1 MAGRPAKARSGGL
14 TGAHYAS
21 IAFAFITVAALG
33 GFIFQLTKVKEADQ
47 RAAKADRQL
56 EKYGRPPAWSGSYY
70 ENEASNRNTAVFSVM
85 ADDLNK
91 MAELIAGTKD
101 TVGPT
106 LTRRA
111 NEMLSRIAA
120 DKRDVV
126 NPGDTLLTAI
136 ENLDRRLT
144 EEFKTN
150 QELTSNLRDE
160 KEQTKALTGQLKSS
174 RDEFEAE
181 IADLKGKVDQTVA
194 DFGEK
199 LEEKE
204 NQLVELVRDLELRD
218 QEILQLKRENDRQTH
233 EQQVVID
240 RQEGLINKL
249 QGQVQG
255 LKGSFDAQAIL
266 RKADGRILRA
276 IPGSEVVYINLGI
289 DDNIKAGMGFEVYSQ
304 AGTVEQTL
312 RGKASLEVVTLM
324 ENTAECRV
332 TRSQPGHPIIE
343 GDIVVNITYEQ
354 KRQPK
359 FVIRGQ
365 FDLDFDGQV
374 DTDGTARIRD
384 IIRQWGGQ
392 IAPELDETVD
402 FVVIGTAPEML
413 AVGPEASDIVR
424 DQEERRMLA
433 RVGFDDLKTQA
444 KSMYI
449 PILTQN
455 QFLFLTG
462 YAGDALVRERE

>member
-1 MAGRPAKARSGGL
+1 MAGRPAKARGGGL

-33 GFIFQLTKVKEADQ
+33 GFIFQLTKVKEADH

-56 EKYGRPPAWSGSYY
+56 KKYGRPPAWSGSYY
-70 ENEASNRNTAVFSVM
+70 ENEASNRNTAVFLVM

-91 MAELIAGTKD
+91 MADLIAGTKD

-106 LTRRA
+106 LEREA
-111 NEMLSRIAA
+111 NELLSRIAN
-120 DKRDVV
+120 DKPDVV

-136 ENLDRRLT
+136 ETLDQRLT
-144 EEFKTN
+144 EELNTN

-160 KEQTKALTGQLKSS
+160 QEETKSLTGQLKVS

-181 IADLKGKVDQTVA
+181 IAELKGKVDQTVA

-204 NQLVELVRDLELRD
+204 NQLIDLDHRLELRD
-218 QEILQLKRENDRQTH
+218 QEILQLKRENDRQAH

-255 LKGSFDAQAIL
+255 LKSSFDAQAIL

-276 IPGSEVVYINLGI
+276 IPGSKVVYINLGA

-304 AGTVEQTL
+304 AGTVEQAL

-332 TRSQPGHPIIE
+332 TRSRPGHPIIE
-343 GDIVVNITYEQ
+343 GDIVVNIAYEQ
-354 KRQPK
+354 KRRPK

-374 DTDGTARIRD
+374 DTDGPARIRD

-402 FVVIGTAPEML
+402 FVVIGTAPKIL

-424 DQEERRMLA
+424 DQEKRRMLA
-433 RVGFDDLKTQA
+433 RDGFDDLKTQA

-462 YAGDALVRERE
+462 YAGDALVRER